1 MRVLKIRRPRPARVL
16 QVAGAL
22 GLAALVAGC
31 GSGSTASSGTS
42 GGTTAANGSAAES
55 SAAASE
61 SGASASESARRSSAA
76 PTAGGTLVLYSGRN
90 QDLVGP
96 LLEQFTAETGVQ
108 VEFRGGDSGEL
119 AAQILTEGDA
129 SPADVFFSQD
139 AGALGAVT
147 KAGLLAALPSE
158 TLARVPVAYAADD
171 GTWAGVSGRARVI
184 VYNPTLAP
192 NPPDTI
198 DGLLDPQW
206 KGQIGYAP
214 TNASW
219 QAFVTGLRVLRG
231 EDGARQWLTAFAAQ
245 EPQAYERNGAVRDA
259 VNSGEIALGLVNHYY
274 LYEKI
279 AADGAAAVTAQ
290 NRFMAAGD
298 PGGLLNVAGV
308 GVLKSAA
315 NAEQAQV
322 FVDYLLSDA
331 GQEYF
336 AAKTKEY
343 PLVQG
348 VAAAAEVPPLADL
361 SPPQIDLSDLA
372 SLEQTQQ
379 LLSEVGLLTR

>member
-16 QVAGAL
+16 SVAGAL
-22 GLAALVAGC
+22 GLVALVAGC
-31 GSGSTASSGTS
+31 GSGSAGSSGTS
-42 GGTTAANGSAAES
+42 ASTAGSSAVSPASADYAVARADGAAAS
-55 SAAASE
+55 APASPAASAAAV
-61 SGASASESARRSSAA
+61 
-76 PTAGGTLVLYSGRN
+76 AGGTLVLYSGRN
-90 QDLVGP
+90 KDLVGP
-96 LLEQFTAETGVQ
+96 LLEQFTADTGVQ

-147 KAGLLAALPSE
+147 QAGLFAALPAA
-158 TLARVPVAYAADD
+158 TLDRVPAAYAADD
-171 GTWAGVSGRARVI
+171 GTWAGVSGRARVV

-192 NPPDTI
+192 TPPDTV

-245 EPQAYERNGAVRDA
+245 EPKPFERNGAVRDA
-259 VNSGEIALGLVNHYY
+259 VNTGEIALGLVNHYY

-290 NRFMAAGD
+290 HRFMAAGD

-308 GVLKSAA
+308 GVLKTAP

-336 AAKTKEY
+336 ATKTKEY
-343 PLVQG
+343 PLVPG
-348 VAAAAEVPPLADL
+348 IAAAPEVPPLADL

-379 LLSEVGLLTR
+379 LLS

>member
-1 MRVLKIRRPRPARVL
+1 MRVLKIRRPRPGRLL
-16 QVAGAL
+16 QVAGAV
-22 GLAALVAGC
+22 GLAALVAAC
-31 GSGSTASSGTS
+31 SSGSTSSSGTS
-42 GGTTAANGSAAES
+42 SSAPTSSAPTTLAAT
-55 SAAASE
+55 SAAA
-61 SGASASESARRSSAA
+61 ASAA
-76 PTAGGTLVLYSGRN
+76 PAAGGTLVLYSGRN
-90 QDLVGP
+90 ENLVGP
-96 LLEQFTAETGVQ
+96 LLEKFTAETGIE

-139 AGALGAVT
+139 AGALGAVSQ
-147 KAGLLAALPSE
+147 AGLFTTLPSA
-158 TLARVPVAYAADD
+158 TVARVPVAYAADD

-245 EPQAYERNGAVRDA
+245 EPKAYERNGAVRDA
-259 VNSGEIALGLVNHYY
+259 VNSGEIALGLINHYY

-279 AADGAAAVTAQ
+279 AADGAAAVTAKNQ
-290 NRFMAAGD
+290 FMAAGD

-308 GVLKSAA
+308 GVLKSAP
-315 NAEQAQV
+315 NAAQAQA

-331 GQEYF
+331 GQQYF
-336 AAKTKEY
+336 AAQTKEF
-343 PLVQG
+343 PLVPG
-348 VAAAAEVPPLADL
+348 IAAAAEVPALADL

-379 LLSEVGLLTR
+379 VLSEVGLLTR

>member
-1 MRVLKIRRPRPARVL
+1 MRALKIGRPQRGRLL
-16 QVAGAL
+16 QVAGAI

-31 GSGSTASSGTS
+31 SSGSSSSAGTS
-42 GGTTAANGSAAES
+42 ASPTPT
-55 SAAASE
+55 SAAATDAA
-61 SGASASESARRSSAA
+61 ASASAADATAATASAA
-76 PTAGGTLVLYSGRN
+76 PTTGGTLVLYSGRN
-90 QDLVGP
+90 EDLVGP
-96 LLEQFTAETGVQ
+96 LLEEFTAQTGIE

-147 KAGLLAALPSE
+147 QAGLFAALPSE

-231 EDGARQWLTAFAAQ
+231 EDGARAWLTAFAAQ
-245 EPQAYERNGAVRDA
+245 EPKAYERNGAVRDA

-279 AADGAAAVTAQ
+279 AADGADAVVAKNQ
-290 NRFMAAGD
+290 YLAAGD

-315 NAEQAQV
+315 NAEQAQE

-336 AAKTKEY
+336 AAETKEF
-343 PLVQG
+343 PLVPG
-348 VAAAAEVPPLADL
+348 IAASAEVPPLADL
-361 SPPQIDLSDLA
+361 SPPEIDLSDLA
-372 SLEQTQQ
+372 TLEQTQQ

>member
-1 MRVLKIRRPRPARVL
+1 MRVLKIRRPRATRL
-16 QVAGAL
+16 WQVVGAV

-31 GSGSTASSGTS
+31 SSGSTSSSGTTPAPS
-42 GGTTAANGSAAES
+42 PAGAAES
-55 SAAASE
+55 SQGSAAAP
-61 SGASASESARRSSAA
+61 A
-76 PTAGGTLVLYSGRN
+76 AGGTLVLYSGRN
-90 QDLVGP
+90 EELVGP
-96 LLEQFTAETGVQ
+96 LLEQFTAETGIE

-147 KAGLLAALPSE
+147 QAGLFAALPSA

-192 NPPDTI
+192 TPPDTI

-206 KGQIGYAP
+206 KGKIGYAP

-231 EDGARQWLTAFAAQ
+231 EDGAREWLTAFAAQ
-245 EPQAYERNGAVRDA
+245 EPKAYERNGAVRDA
-259 VNSGEIALGLVNHYY
+259 VSSGEIALGLVNHYY

-279 AADGAAAVTAQ
+279 ASDGADAVVARNQ
-290 NRFMAAGD
+290 FMAPGD
-298 PGGLLNVAGV
+298 PGGLLNVAGA
-308 GVLKSAA
+308 GILASSA
-315 NAEQAQV
+315 NAAQAQV
-322 FVDYLLSDA
+322 FVDYLLSDT

-343 PLVQG
+343 PLVDG
-348 VAAAAEVPPLADL
+348 IAAAAEVPPLANL
-361 SPPQIDLSDLA
+361 RPPAIDLSDLA
-372 SLEQTQQ
+372 SLEQTQE
-379 LLSEVGLLTR
+379 LLSEAGLLTR

>member
-1 MRVLKIRRPRPARVL
+1 MLKLRRPRPGRVL

-22 GLAALVAGC
+22 GVAALLAGC
-31 GSGSTASSGTS
+31 GSGSA
-42 GGTTAANGSAAES
+42 GSAGS
-55 SAAASE
+55 SA
-61 SGASASESARRSSAA
+61 GSAGSSAA
-76 PTAGGTLVLYSGRN
+76 PAPSGSGAAATGGTLVLYSGRN
-90 QDLVGP
+90 QELVGP
-96 LLEQFTAETGVQ
+96 LLEQFTTDTGVQ

-147 KAGLLAALPSE
+147 QAGLFAALPAD
-158 TLARVPVAYAADD
+158 TLSRVPAAYTADD
-171 GTWAGVSGRARVI
+171 GTWAGVSGRARVV
-184 VYNPTLAP
+184 VYNPALAP
-192 NPPDTI
+192 TPPDTI

-245 EPQAYERNGAVRDA
+245 EPKAYERNGAVRDA
-259 VNSGEIALGLVNHYY
+259 VNAGDIALGLVNHYY

-290 NRFMAAGD
+290 NRYMAAGD

-308 GVLKSAA
+308 GVLSTAP

-331 GQEYF
+331 GQRYF
-336 AAKTKEY
+336 AATTKEY
-343 PLVQG
+343 PLVPG
-348 VAAAAEVPPLADL
+348 IPAAAEVPPLADL
-361 SPPQIDLSDLA
+361 TPPQIDLSDLA

>member
-1 MRVLKIRRPRPARVL
+1 MRVLKLRRPRPGRVL

-22 GLAALVAGC
+22 GLAALAALMAGC
-31 GSGSTASSGTS
+31 GSGSTG
-42 GGTTAANGSAAES
+42 AAGS
-55 SAAASE
+55 SAAAVPSGSASGGSAASGSAASGSAASGSG
-61 SGASASESARRSSAA
+61 SGA
-76 PTAGGTLVLYSGRN
+76 TGGTLVLYSGRN
-90 QDLVGP
+90 QDLIGP

-147 KAGLLAALPSE
+147 QAGLFAALPAT
-158 TLARVPVAYAADD
+158 TLDRVPAAYAADD
-171 GTWAGVSGRARVI
+171 GTWAGVSGRARVV

-192 NPPDTI
+192 TPPDTV

-219 QAFVTGLRVLRG
+219 QSFVTGLRVLRG

-245 EPQAYERNGAVRDA
+245 EPRAYERNGAVRDA

-290 NRFMAAGD
+290 NRFMAPGD

-308 GVLKSAA
+308 GVLTTAP

-343 PLVQG
+343 PLVPG
-348 VAAAAEVPPLADL
+348 IAAAAEVPPLADL

>member
-1 MRVLKIRRPRPARVL
+1 MDVASRVAVTGQPYPHAATLTQGGSPRLTRPCSADSADS
-16 QVAGAL
+16 AGS
-22 GLAALVAGC
+22 AG
-31 GSGSTASSGTS
+31 SA
-42 GGTTAANGSAAES
+42 GSAAAPS
-55 SAAASE
+55 VSE
-61 SGASASESARRSSAA
+61 SVSGSAA
-76 PTAGGTLVLYSGRN
+76 PAAGGTLVLYSGRN
-90 QDLVGP
+90 KDLVGP

-139 AGALGAVT
+139 AGALGAVSQ
-147 KAGLLAALPSE
+147 AGLFAALPAA
-158 TLARVPVAYAADD
+158 TLDRVPAAYAADD
-171 GTWAGVSGRARVI
+171 GTWAGVSGRARVV
-184 VYNPTLAP
+184 VYNPALAP
-192 NPPDTI
+192 TPPDTV

-245 EPQAYERNGAVRDA
+245 EPKAYERNGAVRDA

-274 LYEKI
+274 LYEKM
-279 AADGAAAVTAQ
+279 AADGADAVTAQ

-308 GVLKSAA
+308 GVLTTAPNAA
-315 NAEQAQV
+315 QAQL

-343 PLVQG
+343 PLVPG

>member
-1 MRVLKIRRPRPARVL
+1 MHVPQLRGPRPRRVL

-22 GLAALVAGC
+22 GLAALIAGC
-31 GSGSTASSGTS
+31 GAGSAGSAGTS
-42 GGTTAANGSAAES
+42 GSVAPSGSASEGSASEGSAAP
-55 SAAASE
+55 A
-61 SGASASESARRSSAA
+61 
-76 PTAGGTLVLYSGRN
+76 TGGTLVLYSGRN
-90 QDLVGP
+90 KDLVGP
-96 LLEQFTAETGVQ
+96 LLEQFTADTGVQ

-147 KAGLLAALPSE
+147 QAGLFAALPAE
-158 TLARVPVAYAADD
+158 TLARVPTAYAADD
-171 GTWAGVSGRARVI
+171 GTWAGVSGRARVV

-192 NPPDTI
+192 TPPDTV

-245 EPQAYERNGAVRDA
+245 EPKAYERNGAVRDA
-259 VNSGEIALGLVNHYY
+259 VNSGEIAVGLVNHYY

-279 AADGAAAVTAQ
+279 AADGPDAVTAQ

-308 GVLKSAA
+308 GVLKSAP

-336 AAKTKEY
+336 AATTKEY
-343 PLVQG
+343 PLVPG
-348 VAAAAEVPPLADL
+348 IAAAAEVPPLADL
-361 SPPQIDLSDLA
+361 SPPEIDLSDLA

>member
-1 MRVLKIRRPRPARVL
+1 MVP
-16 QVAGAL
+16 VAGAL
-22 GLAALVAGC
+22 GLVALVAGC
-31 GSGSTASSGTS
+31 GSGSAGSSGTS
-42 GGTTAANGSAAES
+42 ASSAD
-55 SAAASE
+55 SAAASAP
-61 SGASASESARRSSAA
+61 ASAAASAG
-76 PTAGGTLVLYSGRN
+76 PPVAGGTLVLYSGRN

-96 LLEQFTAETGVQ
+96 LLEQFTADTGVP

-147 KAGLLAALPSE
+147 QAGLFAALPAE

-184 VYNPTLAP
+184 VYNPTLAA

-206 KGQIGYAP
+206 KGRIGYAP

-245 EPQAYERNGAVRDA
+245 EPKAFERNGAVRDA

-279 AADGAAAVTAQ
+279 AADGADAVTAKNQ
-290 NRFMAAGD
+290 FMAAGD

-308 GVLKSAA
+308 GVLKTAP

-322 FVDYLLSDA
+322 FVDYLLSDS
-331 GQEYF
+331 GQQYF

-343 PLVQG
+343 PLVPG
-348 VAAAAEVPPLADL
+348 VAAAAQVPPLADL

-379 LLSEVGLLTR
+379 LLSEAGLLTR

>member
-1 MRVLKIRRPRPARVL
+1 MRALKNRRPRTRRLL
-16 QVAGAL
+16 QAAGAI
-22 GLAALVAGC
+22 GLVALVAGC
-31 GSGSTASSGTS
+31 SPGSSGTA
-42 GGTTAANGSAAES
+42 G
-55 SAAASE
+55 AAASPT
-61 SGASASESARRSSAA
+61 SDATSASAPAAEISASAA
-76 PTAGGTLVLYSGRN
+76 TATGGSLVVYSGRN
-90 QDLVGP
+90 EDLVGP
-96 LLEQFTAETGVQ
+96 LLEQFTADTGIE

-139 AGALGAVT
+139 AGALGAVSKEGLFAT
-147 KAGLLAALPSE
+147 LPAGTLEHVPAAYSAE
-158 TLARVPVAYAADD
+158 D
-171 GTWAGVSGRARVI
+171 GSWVGVSGRARVI

-206 KGQIGYAP
+206 KGQIGFAP

-231 EDGARQWLTAFAAQ
+231 EDGAREWLTAFAAQ
-245 EPQAYERNGAVRDA
+245 EPKAYERNGAVRDA
-259 VNSGEIALGLVNHYY
+259 VNDGEIALGLVNHYY

-279 AADGAAAVTAQ
+279 ASDGADAVVAENQ
-290 NRFMAAGD
+290 YLAAGD

-308 GVLKSAA
+308 GILASSI
-315 NAEQAQV
+315 NAQQAQA
-322 FVDYLLSDA
+322 FVDYLISPA

-336 AAKTKEY
+336 AAETKEF
-343 PLVQG
+343 PLVSG
-348 VAAAAEVPPLADL
+348 LPAATEVPPLSDL
-361 SPPQIDLSDLA
+361 SPPEIDLSDLS

-379 LLSEVGLLTR
+379 LLSEVGLMTR

>member
-1 MRVLKIRRPRPARVL
+1 MRVLNLRRPRTRQLL
-16 QVAGAL
+16 QVAGAV
-22 GLAALVAGC
+22 GLAALVVGC
-31 GSGSTASSGTS
+31 GSGSSGSAGTS
-42 GGTTAANGSAAES
+42 PTTTTSAGTTESTTGGAASAAAGTGSAA
-55 SAAASE
+55 A
-61 SGASASESARRSSAA
+61 
-76 PTAGGTLVLYSGRN
+76 TTGGTLVLYSGRN
-90 QDLVGP
+90 EELVGP
-96 LLEQFTAETGVQ
+96 LLEQFTAETGIE

-147 KAGLLAALPSE
+147 QAGLFAALPSE
-158 TLARVPVAYAADD
+158 TLARVPVAYTADD

-206 KGQIGYAP
+206 KGQIGFAP

-231 EDGARQWLTAFAAQ
+231 EEGAKEWLTAFAAQ
-245 EPQAYERNGAVRDA
+245 EPKAYERNGAVRDA
-259 VNSGEIALGLVNHYY
+259 VNAGEIALGLVNHYY

-279 AADGAAAVTAQ
+279 AADGPDAVTAQ
-290 NRFMAAGD
+290 NQFMAAGD

-343 PLVQG
+343 PLVPG
-348 VAAAAEVPPLADL
+348 IAAAAEVPPLADL

-372 SLEQTQQ
+372 TLEQTQQ
-379 LLSEVGLLTR
+379 VLSEAGLLTR